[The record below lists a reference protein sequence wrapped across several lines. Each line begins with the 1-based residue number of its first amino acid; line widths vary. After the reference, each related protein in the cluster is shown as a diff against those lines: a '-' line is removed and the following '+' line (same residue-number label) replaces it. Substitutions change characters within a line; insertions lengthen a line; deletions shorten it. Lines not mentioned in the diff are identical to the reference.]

1 MLRLRI
7 PRYPLHVV
15 LRRAAL
21 AYLIIWQLSPPMAYG
36 SGWRALAVIAMLL
49 WLALDTLEARSVL
62 LRPNWTVLA
71 TVGFVIYTI
80 GIEWL
85 VPEFGTLNRHF
96 AIWIMLFFLLVGESQ
111 QRGYGDEAKF
121 CFWVVLLVMP
131 VWILATLRGIDTV
144 GADVSRTIS
153 RSSDV
158 ARELTA
164 QGIGGFGFVYTV
176 ILCLPFLAQ
185 LALRFRPRPEERMQ
199 PRWIRRFKR
208 LLIWGNFLLS
218 MLLVL
223 RAGYAIAFILSVLAV
238 LCVLLI
244 RSRQTMPFAISACV
258 VALLV
263 LLASVSLEPVLRS
276 LEGVVAGTEY
286 SAKVRDILESLDD
299 GESTGTLG
307 MRTERYYRSLQL
319 FVENPV
325 IGSLSI
331 VEIGGH
337 SSILDRFAESGI
349 VVGGLFFALLV
360 YVPLRFLRS
369 SHVPIGLGLAFL
381 ILAIGFPMLNPVFM
395 SWGLVLYVFSR
406 GAFVVMGLPLDQ
418 GGRKPRAEGRLA
430 HAAGAQGLPR

>member
-21 AYLIIWQLSPPMAYG
+21 AYLIIWQLSPPLAYG
-36 SGWRALAVIAMLL
+36 GGWRALAVMAMLL

-85 VPEFGTLNRHF
+85 MPEYGAINRHF

-111 QRGYGDEAKF
+111 RRGYNDEAKF

-131 VWILATLRGIDTV
+131 IWVLTTLRGIDMV
-144 GADVSRTIS
+144 GGDVSRTIS
-153 RSSDV
+153 RSSDA
-158 ARELTA
+158 ARDLTS

-185 LALRFRPRPEERMQ
+185 LALRFRPVAAERMQ

-208 LLIWGNFLLS
+208 LLIWGNFVLGI
-218 MLLVL
+218 LLVI
-223 RAGYAIAFILSVLAV
+223 RAGYAIAFILSVLAI

-263 LLASVSLEPVLRS
+263 LLASVSLEPALRS

-299 GESTGTLG
+299 GQSTGTLG
-307 MRTERYYRSLQL
+307 MRTERYYRSLEV
-319 FVENPV
+319 FIENPI
-325 IGSLSI
+325 IGSMDLF
-331 VEIGGH
+331 EIGGH
-337 SSILDRFAESGI
+337 SAILDRFAESGI
-349 VVGGLFFALLV
+349 VVGALFFALLI

-369 SHVPIGLGLAFL
+369 SQVPIGLGLAFS
-381 ILAIGFPMLNPVFM
+381 ILSIGFPMLNPVFM
-395 SWGLVLYVFSR
+395 SWGLILYIFSR

-418 GGRKPRAEGRLA
+418 DGRRPRAEGRLA